1 MATTKYGSTWT
12 GTYSGAANRYFRAY
26 CTYTTSETDTTFTLS
41 VSALGIQKTSG
52 GQCEMV
58 SGASKTA
65 KLTASGASVKSGS
78 PISKSSTALISWETG
93 SQYKSLGSG
102 SIVFNKTDAA
112 QTATLTLYADKS
124 GGDKSTAWGG
134 KSTGTFTITIPAIT
148 RTISFDANNGSGA
161 PSAVKGKHGST
172 ITLPTLKP
180 TRTGYDFLGWATSSS
195 ATSANYQ
202 SGGSYVISSDT
213 TLYAVWHAS
222 FVAPKIEQLK
232 AYRTDSASSA
242 VASATGTYGYVSFAY
257 TPPQQA
263 NSVAISVRFSTDSAN
278 KTISSP
284 TTSGTKSAW
293 GTNTISGSSSATI
306 VVTVSG
312 KTYTGASFSVSAQ
325 TYISPELSVWDAYIG
340 GTVASFAIGGQANE
354 GTSRFDCYLPPTFFT
369 MAGEIKMWAGNTIPD
384 GWLLC
389 NGSEISK
396 KTYPKLYAA
405 IGDLWGTPNSSS
417 NFKLPNLNGK
427 VPVGYNSS
435 DTDFATVGKS
445 GGEKTHTLTVNEIPS
460 HRHQQYG
467 PYSTGSGSSGAY
479 TQANNRTTTRVN
491 TDYAGGSGAHNNM
504 QPYAVIKYII
514 CAI

>member
-102 SIVFNKTDAA
+102 SIVFNKTETA

-124 GGDKSTAWGG
+124 GGDTSTAWGG

-148 RTISFDANNGSGA
+148 RTISFDANEGSGA

-195 ATSANYQ
+195 ATSAEYL
-202 SGGSYVISSDT
+202 SGGSYVVSGDI
-213 TLYAVWHAS
+213 TLYAIWHVS

-232 AYRTDSASSA
+232 AYRTESASSN

-257 TPPQQA
+257 TAPVEAQ
-263 NSVAISVRFSTDSAN
+263 SVAIAVRFSTDTAN

-293 GTNTISGSSSATI
+293 GNSQINGTSSATI
-306 VVTVSG
+306 TVTVSG
-312 KTYTGASFSVSAQ
+312 KTYTGTDFSISAQ
-325 TYISPELSVWDAYIG
+325 TYISPEVNVWDAYIDG
-340 GTVASFAIGGQANE
+340 EIASFAIGGQASETESRHDVNIPAYFNNTADFNGDVLANKMIDYGFATADIVKLINHLGAGYKWHENVNDSE
-354 GTSRFDCYLPPTFFT
+354 GTFEIVIDSIKVVFGHSNITPSKALTSTYKTVNLGCTFD
-369 MAGEIKMWAGNTIPD
+369 GNVNVVLSLFGAPQIATLI
-384 GWLLC
+384 LSVSA
-389 NGSEISK
+389 NTS
-396 KTYPKLYAA
+396 
-405 IGDLWGTPNSSS
+405 
-417 NFKLPNLNGK
+417 
-427 VPVGYNSS
+427 
-435 DTDFATVGKS
+435 TDFTAHIYAS
-445 GGEKTHTLTVNEIPS
+445 N
-460 HRHQQYG
+460 
-467 PYSTGSGSSGAY
+467 
-479 TQANNRTTTRVN
+479 TTTR
-491 TDYAGGSGAHNNM
+491 GFKF
-504 QPYAVIKYII
+504 I
-514 CAI
+514 AIGKAPVDERTKNIT